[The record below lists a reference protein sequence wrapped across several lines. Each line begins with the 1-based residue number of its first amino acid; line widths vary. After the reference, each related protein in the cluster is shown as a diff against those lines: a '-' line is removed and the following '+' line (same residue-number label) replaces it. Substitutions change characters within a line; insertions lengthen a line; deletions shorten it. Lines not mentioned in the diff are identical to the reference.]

1 MSKPPPYLTTD
12 QQKMVLTALAT
23 LRMSSH
29 DRFLLD
35 LSSEMARR
43 SPPITDLDLRM
54 AIRKLLGVT
63 PQTETEQQRGQ

>member
-1 MSKPPPYLTTD
+1 MRRPLPYLSDD
-12 QQKMVLTALAT
+12 QQKMVLAALAT

-35 LSSEMARR
+35 LSSELARH

-63 PQTETEQQRGQ
+63 PRTETEQQRGQ